1 MKLSNR
7 NSMAHMVKFLVVA
20 RVDPS
25 SILDILNFL
34 RFDFSSHKKL
44 TNLPIC
50 LSMASNG
57 QLNCEISR

>member
-1 MKLSNR
+1 
-7 NSMAHMVKFLVVA
+7 MAHTVKFLVTA
-20 RVDPS
+20 RIDPS
-25 SILDILNFL
+25 SILDIPNFL
-34 RFDFSSHKKL
+34 RFDFSFHEKL

>member
-1 MKLSNR
+1 
-7 NSMAHMVKFLVVA
+7 MAHMVKFLVVA

-34 RFDFSSHKKL
+34 RFAFSSHEKL